1 MKEFMEKWQSDK
13 RFQIKIKL
21 LLYTVF
27 IVIVAIYAISLDN
40 SSIDNL
46 DQDTID
52 EISNE
57 ESSSKNIIDIND
69 NYHYV
74 ATINIDDSE
83 YQYTIIK
90 KDNQETIIKEHN
102 NITSNYLY
110 KDNNYYQL
118 EDDTY
123 ILTTKDNIY
132 DVINENYLNLSS
144 INKYLE
150 KSQNNN
156 NQYLVYLK
164 DIILGESSEDYFVIF
179 INNNKI
185 SIDYT
190 PLMKHFNNSLKKF
203 NVDITIIEGLNQ
215 NIEE

>member
-13 RFQIKIKL
+13 RFKTKIKL
-21 LLYTVF
+21 LLYTAF

-40 SSIDNL
+40 SSNDNL

-57 ESSSKNIIDIND
+57 ESSSKNIIDIDD

-74 ATINIDDSE
+74 ATVNIDDSE

-118 EDDTY
+118 EDDIY

-132 DVINENYLNLSS
+132 DLINENYLNLSS

-164 DIILGESSEDYFVIF
+164 DIILGESSEDYFVIL

-190 PLMKHFNNSLKKF
+190 PLMKRFNNSLKKF

>member
-1 MKEFMEKWQSDK
+1 MKEFIKKWQSDK
-13 RFQIKIKL
+13 RFQTKIKL

-40 SSIDNL
+40 SSIDTL
-46 DQDTID
+46 DQDIID
-52 EISNE
+52 EINNE
-57 ESSSKNIIDIND
+57 GSSSKNIIDIKD

-74 ATINIDDSE
+74 ANVNIDDSE

-90 KDNQETIIKEHN
+90 KDNQETITKEHN

-110 KDNNYYQL
+110 KNNNYYQL
-118 EDDTY
+118 QDDTY
-123 ILTTKDNIY
+123 VLTTKDNIY

-150 KSQNNN
+150 KSQKNN

-164 DIILGESSEDYFVIF
+164 DIILEDSSEDYFVIL
-179 INNNKI
+179 INKNKI

-190 PLMKHFNNSLKKF
+190 PLMKHFNSSLKKI
-203 NVDITIIEGLNQ
+203 NVDITIIDGLNQ

>member
-74 ATINIDDSE
+74 ATINIDDS
-83 YQYTIIK
+83 
-90 KDNQETIIKEHN
+90 
-102 NITSNYLY
+102 
-110 KDNNYYQL
+110 
-118 EDDTY
+118 
-123 ILTTKDNIY
+123 
-132 DVINENYLNLSS
+132 
-144 INKYLE
+144 
-150 KSQNNN
+150 
-156 NQYLVYLK
+156 
-164 DIILGESSEDYFVIF
+164 
-179 INNNKI
+179 
-185 SIDYT
+185 
-190 PLMKHFNNSLKKF
+190 
-203 NVDITIIEGLNQ
+203 
-215 NIEE
+215 